1 MKNKLLNLCFA
12 ILVSIAIFIDISLF
26 KELKDIDYTIFY
38 NINTWGMAITTLAL
52 YMLYNK
58 REKSISKA
66 KKVLAVIFAM
76 FMLIGETYTSYG
88 SFSIIF
94 KNVASLL
101 ISIVKLGGYTYLFVN
116 MFYWLDKK
124 IKNIKNNE
132 VKVKN
137 KYLKRYFEYF
147 EKYPFRTSLVT
158 ILIVFG
164 IYMLAFYPIV
174 LSPDPSFQIRMYF
187 NEHTKYIDWVIQR
200 NPNINM
206 TAHHP
211 VLQTYLIGWS
221 IDLGRRFVNDNFGLF
236 IYTFGQTLI
245 YASVLAYTIKFAK
258 DNGVNNK
265 LRLIL
270 LAMYIFVPM
279 YALYSV
285 SAVKDTLYTAFMI
298 LFILS
303 IFELVKNKD
312 MKMSLRKLIYLYFVM
327 LLIGLF
333 RHNGVYVIALTIPF
347 ICFYSRKNF
356 VKILVVFSLFFGSIY
371 TFDNVI
377 VPSFGISDGS
387 VREMLSVPFQQTAR
401 LVRDY
406 PNFYKGEERE
416 VIDKILTYDTLGERY
431 NPNLADA
438 VKNKYNKY
446 TTNDDLVKYFK
457 AWGHGLVSHFDVY
470 VDATLHNTYGY
481 FYPNVHN
488 WYIYTEFDNKVTKN
502 NLVDY
507 HFNKCGILR
516 DILNVYG
523 NIFPYIPGIGLLSNI
538 AFNTW
543 VVLIITAYLI
553 SSKHKKYLISLIP
566 LYGSILFC
574 IIGPANTYFR
584 YTMPYVFALP
594 IVTILI
600 FCTINAEKV
609 HIKATKKGK

>member
-1 MKNKLLNLCFA
+1 MKKYAYNLFMA
-12 ILVSIAIFIDISLF
+12 ILVSIAMFIDISLF

-38 NINTWGMAITTLAL
+38 DINTWGMAIVTFAL

-58 REKSISKA
+58 RDRDISKG
-66 KKVLAVIFAM
+66 KKILSVILGVFMVL
-76 FMLIGETYTSYG
+76 GEAYSSYG
-88 SFSIIF
+88 SFSILFRNIASIMISIF
-94 KNVASLL
+94 KLL
-101 ISIVKLGGYTYLFVN
+101 GYSYLFIN

-124 IKNIKNNE
+124 LKNIKNND

-137 KYLKRYFEYF
+137 KYLKKYVEWFER
-147 EKYPFRTSLVT
+147 YPFRTSLVT

-200 NPNINM
+200 KSNINM

-211 VLQTYLIGWS
+211 VLQTYLIGWA
-221 IDLGRRFVNDNFGLF
+221 IDFGRHFVNDNFGLF
-236 IYTFGQTLI
+236 MYTLGQTLI
-245 YASVLAYTIKFAK
+245 YASVLAYTIKFLK
-258 DNGVNNK
+258 SNGVNNK

-270 LAMYIFVPM
+270 LGIYIFVPM

-298 LFILS
+298 LFILK
-303 IFELVKNKD
+303 IFELVKNRELKISF
-312 MKMSLRKLIYLYFVM
+312 KWLVSFYFIM

-333 RHNGVYVIALTIPF
+333 RHNGVYVIALTIF
-347 ICFYSRKNF
+347 FLCFYSRKNI
-356 VKILVVFSLFFGSIY
+356 VKILAVFILFFGSIY

-377 VPSFGISDGS
+377 VPAFGISDGS

-401 LVRDY
+401 LVKNY
-406 PNFYKGEERE
+406 PNFYKGEDRE
-416 VIDKILTYDTLGERY
+416 LIDKILIYDTLGERY
-431 NPNLADA
+431 NPNLADP

-446 TTNDDLVKYFK
+446 TTNEDLINYFK
-457 AWGHGLVSHFDVY
+457 VWGKGLVSHFDVY

-481 FYPNVHN
+481 FYPNIHN

-502 NLVDY
+502 DLVDY
-507 HFNKCGILR
+507 HFNKCEFLR
-516 DILNVYG
+516 GLLNVYG
-523 NIFPYIPGIGLLSNI
+523 NVFPYIPGIGLLANI

-543 VVLIITAYLI
+543 AVLIITVYLI
-553 SSKHKKYLISLIP
+553 SSNNKKYLISLIP
-566 LYGSILFC
+566 LYGTIIFC

-594 IVTILI
+594 TVSILI
-600 FCTINAEKV
+600 YCSIQSEK
-609 HIKATKKGK
+609 K